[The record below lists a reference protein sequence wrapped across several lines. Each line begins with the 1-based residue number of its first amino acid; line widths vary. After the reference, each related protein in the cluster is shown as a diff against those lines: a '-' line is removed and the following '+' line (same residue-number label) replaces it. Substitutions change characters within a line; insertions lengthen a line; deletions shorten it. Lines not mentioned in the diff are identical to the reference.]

1 MRADQ
6 VLGFG
11 TMMDFLEI
19 NKFGFGVYADQV
31 VAAESEDVADLLR
44 TLEAIAAMVLAED
57 ELFVDSLSDDA
68 VAGFIVPLQMANV
81 MLRRG
86 GYSAVDLVAA
96 SGVVRY
102 TAQRYLLEFP
112 ADLVELLQRL
122 PR

>member
-1 MRADQ
+1 
-6 VLGFG
+6 
-11 TMMDFLEI
+11 MMDFLEI